1 MFIKMEN
8 NDPNLAHRMA
18 LKKVKL
24 TFQQWDYKGTAI
36 YTIGGNTSGADILYS
51 IAEDLQDDPLGVLLD
66 KASCQL
72 DFPFADLGLD
82 EEGEE
87 WYRAVLKDDKGNTC
101 EIEDEVSE
109 LYTMLTGMEIIEV
122 TKEEG

>member
-1 MFIKMEN
+1 MEN